1 MCYFILFKNNIGIK
15 SFNELILSLI
25 AHPNIIKLISMS
37 ITISLIFISTK
48 EFKSL
53 MPRLDLDYIRNK
65 YDLDNNREDEDNESY
80 SEYNK

>member
-48 EFKSL
+48 EFQSL
-53 MPRLDLDYIRNK
+53 MHRLDLDYIRNK
-65 YDLDNNREDEDNESY
+65 YDLDKNIEDEDNET
-80 SEYNK
+80 YN